1 MIITEIR
8 DKSISYAFQFWKD
21 EDGKRVKAAVGEVVA
36 ACVSF
41 DQASG
46 MMAPIMIPEVVRSKI
61 S

>member
-1 MIITEIR
+1 NGE
-8 DKSISYAFQFWKD
+8 
-21 EDGKRVKAAVGEVVA
+21 RVKAAVGEVVA

-46 MMAPIMIPEVVRSKI
+46 SMSPIMIPEVVRSKI